1 MSPLSKNEPD
11 VRSLARAALKRLS
24 DELELEQLGAIE
36 DDFDIFEAIDSFA
49 IVELLMITEA
59 MLEEE
64 GGTYVPLANEKIFD
78 AEHSPLHS
86 FERWAAHIEEQRCR
100 A

>member
-1 MSPLSKNEPD
+1 MSPLSQNDPNA
-11 VRSLARAALKRLS
+11 RSLARAALKRLAE
-24 DELELEQLGAIE
+24 ELELDQLGPI
-36 DDFDIFEAIDSFA
+36 DGDFDIFAAIDSFA

-64 GGTYVPLANEKIFD
+64 TGTYVPLANEKIFD

-86 FERWAAHIEEQRCR
+86 FDRWAAHIEEQMCR